1 MECPKCHESLET
13 VAIGHVRVERCPR
26 CAGTWYDKNELRVL
40 KDKESKGDYSWI
52 HFDLW
57 KDIEWFR
64 VPVREQK
71 RYSCPRDEGPLTTVH
86 YGESP
91 IAVDICPTCKGMWLD
106 KEEYG
111 EIVRYLESVVDSSST
126 EDYLK
131 DIREEL
137 ADLLRAR
144 EGPLTA
150 MKDVGKILYL
160 LELRFVVE
168 HPGLASILPGLP
180 RF

>member
-13 VAIGHVRVERCPR
+13 VEIGHVRVQRCPR
-26 CAGTWYDKNELRVL
+26 CAGTWYDKGELRVL
-40 KDKESKGDYSWI
+40 KDKESQGAYSWI
-52 HFDLW
+52 DFELW
-57 KDIEWFR
+57 KDIGKFR
-64 VPVREQK
+64 ARRQQ
-71 RYSCPRDEGPLTTVH
+71 RYSCPRDGGPMTTVH
-86 YGESP
+86 YGESSV
-91 IAVDICPTCKGMWLD
+91 AVDICPACKGMWLD

-126 EDYLK
+126 EDYFE

-137 ADLLRAR
+137 VGLLKAR
-144 EGPLTA
+144 EGPLKA

-168 HPGLASILPGLP
+168 HPRLASILPGLP